1 MLNLLDGT
9 WELVSI
15 IMKYVLIG
23 TIVLGC
29 IFVLIFAIM
38 IIKKLRYT
46 KQVSQ
51 NRKERN
57 KLIKS
62 NKEQE
67 ESEED

>member
-9 WELVSI
+9 WELVSN

-23 TIVLGC
+23 TIILGC
-29 IFVLIFAIM
+29 IFALIFAIM

-57 KLIKS
+57 KLIKGS
-62 NKEQE
+62 KEQE